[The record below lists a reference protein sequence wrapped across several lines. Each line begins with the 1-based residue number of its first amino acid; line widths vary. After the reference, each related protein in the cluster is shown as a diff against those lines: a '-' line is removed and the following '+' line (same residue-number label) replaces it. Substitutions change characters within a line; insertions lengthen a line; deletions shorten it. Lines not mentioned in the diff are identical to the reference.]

1 MVRAKINKRKLLT
14 TLSPLLILLAIAG
27 FAFFIWTFNVV
38 LVRNSSGMTLD
49 EFTLTVCKKDYTL
62 ANILDGETGK
72 LHFTV
77 TGDSSFQMRAKLQ
90 DGTVLSNSF
99 GYVTGGAGAY
109 HNRVTIT
116 IRSNLIEGTQQ

>member
-1 MVRAKINKRKLLT
+1 MVRAKINKKKLLAA
-14 TLSPLLILLAIAG
+14 LSPLLILLAIAG
-27 FAFFIWTFNVV
+27 FAGFIWTVNVV
-38 LVRNSSGMTLD
+38 QVRNSSGMTIE
-49 EFTLTVCKKDYTL
+49 EFTMTVCKKDYTL
-62 ANILDGETGK
+62 AHILDGEIGK

-116 IRSNLIEGTQQ
+116 VRSNLIEGTQR